1 MAGPFDPR
9 GTLPNGAP
17 ATGAP
22 PTQGGWPAVVMPPP
36 DERFVYPAWAAVPVP
51 GYPATV
57 RSPLQWDAYVRSQ
70 LGRGTPIPR
79 LLAEMVPPGA
89 DYRAA
94 QTYLQGH
101 LSSLRRRALIL
112 FGIGAVVTALGFL
125 AVLGQAGS
133 SGPDAYDGY
142 KGALMILILGLTF
155 LGFGIFRM
163 ARITRG

>member
-1 MAGPFDPR
+1 MAGQFDPR
-9 GTLPNGAP
+9 GTLPNGGP
-17 ATGAP
+17 PTGAP
-22 PTQGGWPAVVMPPP
+22 PTQGGWPAVAMPPP
-36 DERFVYPAWAAVPVP
+36 GESFVYPAWAAVPVP

-94 QTYLQGH
+94 NAYLQGH
-101 LSSLRRRALIL
+101 RSSLRQRALI
-112 FGIGAVVTALGFL
+112 FFSIGAVVTAIGVL
-125 AVLGQAGS
+125 AVLGQIGN
-133 SGPDAYDGY
+133 SGPDAYGVY
-142 KGALMILILGLTF
+142 KGALTILIIGLTF
-155 LGFGIFRM
+155 LGFGILRL